1 MSQIWLKIALA
12 WDIISIMSDID
23 KYDLAILK
31 LVQQDALLSMD
42 AIAEK
47 VHLSRNAVWRRLK
60 ALQSDGTIKAN
71 VAVVDPEKVGCGLTA
86 LVFVRTSH
94 HEQDW
99 LDRFHRAVKSIA
111 HIVEAYRMSGDLDY
125 MLKVRVADMKAY
137 DRFYKRLIA
146 IVPLS
151 DVSASFVME
160 ELKDSHRVPLE
171 PI

>member
-12 WDIISIMSDID
+12 WDIISNMSDID

-86 LVFVRTSH
+86 LVFVRTSQ

>member
-86 LVFVRTSH
+86 LVFVRTSQ

>member
-86 LVFVRTSH
+86 LVFVRTSQ

-171 PI
+171 QI

>member
-12 WDIISIMSDID
+12 WDIISNMSDID

-86 LVFVRTSH
+86 LVFVRTSQ

-171 PI
+171 QI